1 MKLLIPLAAL
11 TLATAAAPMPVPT
24 APMSPD
30 EYVMTAGASDLYEQT
45 SSQVVLETTTN
56 PQVRDFAQ
64 MMLTAHADTTN
75 RVTAAARRAGVAV
88 NPPMLTPLQAEMVAE
103 LRAETGTARD
113 MAYIAQQKVAH
124 NGALFVQQAY
134 VAGGTSA
141 PLRQA
146 AGTVVPVVR
155 QHIAMLMRM

>member
-1 MKLLIPLAAL
+1 MKVLLPLVAL
-11 TLATAAAPMPVPT
+11 GFATAAAPMPT

-30 EYVMTAGASDLYEQT
+30 EYVMTCGASDLYEQT
-45 SSQVVLETTTN
+45 SSQVVLETTAN
-56 PQVRDFAQ
+56 PQVRSFAQ

-88 NPPMLTPLQAEMVAE
+88 SPPMLTPLQAEMVAE
-103 LRAETGTARD
+103 LRAESGAARD

>member
-1 MKLLIPLAAL
+1 MKLLLPIAAL
-11 TLATAAAPMPVPT
+11 GLATAAAPMPMAT
-24 APMSPD
+24 APMSPA

-56 PQVRDFAQ
+56 PQVRAFAQ
-64 MMLTAHADTTN
+64 MMLTAHAGTTS
-75 RVTAAARRAGVAV
+75 RVTAAARRAGVPVA
-88 NPPMLTPLQAEMVAE
+88 PPQLTPMQAEMIAE
-103 LRAETGTARD
+103 LQAETGTARD
-113 MAYIAQQKVAH
+113 MAYVAQQKAAH

-146 AGTVVPVVR
+146 ASTVVPVVR